1 MVSIGPHVH
10 DEDPLA
16 AAVGTESH
24 VVQFFLGDPQG
35 WADPKFPGGD
45 AAALRDALAGAQVA
59 RVHPRAVPDQRGQ
72 HQQPDP
78 DPQP

>member
-1 MVSIGPHVH
+1 VHAASLVGMVSIGPHVH

-45 AAALRDALAGAQVA
+45 AEALREALAGAQVQA
-59 RVHPRAVPDQRGQ
+59 CTAGTSPPTRT
-72 HQQPDP
+72 
-78 DPQP
+78 